1 LSELDKAKSMTQK
14 LTSEFKT
21 DPKYQTSDDS
31 SSNDKT
37 EDSVAA
43 VSAILQR
50 CKTSV
55 IDGALSCPIDSN
67 LLLDVEDEDEM
78 RDAIGDENETDENID
93 DDLMDEDN
101 DYSSTKASHE
111 TLNDASVN
119 MKDLKRRHL
128 ATRNSQQRSQ
138 QASQY
143 PEEFVLKCQFSAL
156 IPSFDPRPGKSNINQ
171 IQDIT
176 VPPPSPIPVTTNI
189 STPTKQIEA
198 IRPKYTLPSPKIE
211 LYLKCNPLSS
221 SSSSKTGLQHDGEL
235 EFFNDEIKLVN
246 KNATIFQY
254 IQKLIT
260 LGNSEKN
267 FSASTLRF
275 EKMKSIWDRTYSI
288 VYRERKPNSQEEND
302 TEKPVDTTE
311 KNVCSVDEILNL
323 LLILKQIILNYD
335 NGMKNE
341 FSKKF

>member
-1 LSELDKAKSMTQK
+1 MTQK

-67 LLLDVEDEDEM
+67 LLPDVEDEDEM

-198 IRPKYTLPSPKIE
+198 IKPKYTLPSPKIE
-211 LYLKCNPLSS
+211 LYLKCNP

-246 KNATIFQY
+246 KNATIFHH
-254 IQKLIT
+254 
-260 LGNSEKN
+260 
-267 FSASTLRF
+267 
-275 EKMKSIWDRTYSI
+275 
-288 VYRERKPNSQEEND
+288 
-302 TEKPVDTTE
+302 
-311 KNVCSVDEILNL
+311 
-323 LLILKQIILNYD
+323 
-335 NGMKNE
+335 
-341 FSKKF
+341 